1 MNSRPEQYV
10 PQSYGGNFDLG
21 VGGNIRQLYASYL
34 DVSTPGVI
42 TVDSVTRNVEPQV
55 VAMLKAILQA
65 GCCRIEERAMACKKV
80 FDQCLRANTREEFV
94 SMFDDSTKDEFIQ
107 AIYKAVRKEWRL

>member
-34 DVSTPGVI
+34 DVSTPGII
-42 TVDSVTRNVEPQV
+42 TVDSVTRTVEPHV

-65 GCCRIEERAMACKKV
+65 GCCRIEERAIACKQV
-80 FDQCLRANTREEFV
+80 FDQCLKASTREEFV
-94 SMFDDSTKDEFIQ
+94 SMFDNSTQDEFVQ
-107 AIYKAVRKEWRL
+107 SIYKAVRKEWGL